1 VRIIAGEFRGRRIAA
16 PKGKE
21 TRPMLDRVR
30 ESLFSTLG
38 DLVPGARVLDLFAGT
53 GSLGLEALS
62 RGAQHVRFVERDRSA
77 RELLTQNLATLQVGS
92 RAELSGGDALSPK
105 QWSRDGIPPA
115 ATLVLMD
122 PPYPLW
128 RDRRGRT
135 GLLEAVGRLLEDVL
149 EQGGVMVLHTHPRD
163 LRVEDLPASAAPE
176 CRVYGNTAL
185 WYLWPSVGTGAEE

>member
-1 VRIIAGEFRGRRIAA
+1 MH
-16 PKGKE
+16 

-62 RGAQHVRFVERDRSA
+62 RGAQCVRFIERDRGA
-77 RELLTQNLATLQVGS
+77 RELLAQNLATLQVAS
-92 RAELSGGDALSPK
+92 RADLGGGDALSPD
-105 QWSRDGIPPA
+105 QWSRDGLPPVA
-115 ATLVLMD
+115 DLVFMD

-128 RDRRGRT
+128 RDRRGRAR
-135 GLLEAVGRLLEDVL
+135 LLEAVGRLLADVL
-149 EQGGVMVLHTHPRD
+149 EPSAVLVLHTHPRD
-163 LRVEDLPASAAPE
+163 LRAEDLPASATPE

-185 WYLWPSVGTGAEE
+185 WYLWSPARAGAED